1 MLSHV
6 LLPNYVIK
14 MSLAKLTVEVKSYW
28 IAKRFNTIYLEGL
41 TKDNLIFNNQLI
53 EEKNTRIK
61 VHFSSEDREKFL
73 SDLHV
78 KNSSWVVVFNI
89 DPLSS
94 TVTKDRD
101 GNKVTVYKA
110 NNADYNC

>member
-1 MLSHV
+1 
-6 LLPNYVIK
+6 

-41 TKDNLIFNNQLI
+41 TKDNLIFNNQLL

-61 VHFSSEDREKFL
+61 VHFSSQDRSKFL
-73 SDLHV
+73 TDLHSQ
-78 KNSSWVVVFNI
+78 NSSWLVTFDI

-94 TVTKDRD
+94 STTKDKD
-101 GNKVTVYKA
+101 GNKVTVFKSEDAYHH
-110 NNADYNC
+110 C

>member
-1 MLSHV
+1 ML
-6 LLPNYVIK
+6 VIK

-28 IAKRFNTIYLEGL
+28 IARRFNTIYLEGL

-61 VHFSSEDREKFL
+61 IQFSSQDRSKFL
-73 SDLHV
+73 TDLHSP
-78 KNSSWVVVFNI
+78 NSSWIVIFDI

-94 TVTKDRD
+94 SIARDKD
-101 GNKVTVYKA
+101 GNKLTVFKSE
-110 NNADYNC
+110 NAHNHC